1 MGNIAG
7 ESPKCRDLV
16 LSSGAMIPM
25 LAQLNE
31 DSKLSMLRIATWTL
45 SNFCRGTP
53 QPPFDQVGCP
63 ILYVYLGLN
72 FTILDL
78 TY

>member
-1 MGNIAG
+1 MWALGNIAG

-16 LSSGAMIPM
+16 LSSGAMIPL

-53 QPPFDQVGCP
+53 QPPLDQVGALFC
-63 ILYVYLGLN
+63 ISTLV
-72 FTILDL
+72 
-78 TY
+78 